1 MTNASSPGKRRAW
14 KLATA
19 GATLAAGGLALAIG
33 PGAAW
38 LVDHFADGRQVWR
51 LGEIK
56 VDGVRGAWLGDLHAA
71 RVSLSDK
78 NGAWLSGAD
87 VELKWRP
94 LDLLFGALHVERINV
109 ERIDVARAPALSAPR
124 QGRGGIDVE
133 IGDGGVDLLRLDEQA
148 FGEAAD
154 FSLDLSLAA
163 NDQKLRRAE
172 LSLVRVDS
180 VADRLMLSY
189 RDDFALSL
197 DLFGA
202 AGGVFARA
210 LGVPDAEVAAH
221 AEGSG
226 GAGSGATRYSATLDA
241 TAVLDGEAR
250 WNAAE
255 WSAHTNAH
263 LQRLPALRNLA
274 RRIGEK
280 VELSASGA
288 RGGRF
293 RAHANTPFLTLDLSG
308 VADEHFALQGPA
320 SFTATTQRLSAI
332 TREAPFSFGP
342 ATLEG
347 EVRSER
353 GIIAIRANARA
364 QELDVLGR
372 RTSFSGPLEA
382 ALTPDDFTL
391 SATLSAP
398 NDAPA
403 LFGRGVLSTEL
414 SYDRRRGRFALN
426 RAELKTDAVLVTA
439 RGWVSGGD
447 GEFSGDWRAR
457 QLSALAPGFDGA
469 ASGRWRA
476 HASLSEHRIWTTAID
491 GVGKRVSGAG
501 ALAQLLGETP
511 RLDALLRN
519 ETGGVTV
526 SHARVNGARVRLG
539 ATGRIVRGNADL
551 ALEASA
557 RGPVTIGGV
566 ELAGAGDAS
575 GRLTGPLARP
585 ALSLRA
591 ALGSFHAAGVALD
604 QPILELT
611 LAPGARSYG
620 GPANLVGTV
629 SGQPFS
635 ATSDLHIAGG
645 ALELEG
651 LDVAVG
657 GLRASGAA
665 RFAERGP
672 SAQLEVA
679 GLLDG
684 LAPGVAGRVE
694 GQLHYAAD
702 ALLLNAHIVDARA
715 GVLQIRT
722 ATLRAEGPP
731 SNIAARVELSG
742 WMREAPLSFAG
753 GAQLD
758 TERGVSTLAVEGEGT
773 LAGAAIATSAPLRM
787 RFERG
792 AIQTSA
798 NLVIG
803 DGTFTGE
810 WRERG
815 RAVSG
820 SARVVHAPLAPFA
833 AIWGEQAAGRI
844 DGELRFAS
852 AGRGLSGAA
861 SLNFSNARFA
871 GRQRGPLD
879 ISIVGALEPTR
890 LTAEVDARSID
901 GLEAHFE
908 ADAPVVTSAAPIRI
922 ALAPE
927 QHGRARW
934 SARGPADSLWAAARF
949 PDQSLSGALDGEGE
963 LQFGAGSISGA
974 GHVQIVGGRF
984 EDKLSAVSLVDLNA
998 RVSFDETGMTIERFE
1013 AAGVHGGRLSATGG
1027 SANPREGHIAV
1038 RIEGMRIV
1046 NRPEARATANGEL
1059 ALRWEGLHS
1068 TLSGAL
1074 EITAADLD
1082 VAASAD
1088 AGIPTIDVIEINSPE
1103 TGRGPAPTPT
1113 APRRNGSTALDVRIH
1128 APGRVFTRGRG
1139 VEAEWSLDM
1148 RLASTARNPQL
1159 YGEARAVRGALALSG
1174 QPFEVDNARI
1184 FFNGDPLDAQIDL
1197 TAQRDTAD
1205 LSARIRLTG
1214 TARDPEIAFSSDPA
1228 LPEDEILPQVLFG
1241 RSVQDLSPFEGAQLA
1256 ASLAALSGRASL
1268 DIVDAA
1274 RAAAGRDRFN
1284 LRQDADGGFLVAGGV
1299 YLTRDV
1305 YVEVART
1312 GLGQAQSRVE
1322 WTVRPRLVL
1331 VTSFIGNGDQR
1342 VSLRWRRESD

>member
-1 MTNASSPGKRRAW
+1 MTSASPPGKRRAW
-14 KLATA
+14 KLAAA

-38 LVDHFADGRQVWR
+38 LVDHLADGRQVWR

-56 VDGVRGAWLGDLHAA
+56 VDGVRGAWLGDLRAA
-71 RVSLSDK
+71 RVSLSDE
-78 NGAWLSGAD
+78 NGVWLSGAEL
-87 VELKWRP
+87 ELKWRP
-94 LDLLFGALHVERINV
+94 LDLLFGALQ
-109 ERIDVARAPALSAPR
+109 IDRASAGGIDIARLPALSAPSR
-124 QGRGGIDVE
+124 GGGGIDVV
-133 IGDGGVDLLRLDEQA
+133 IGDAEVALLRLDERA
-148 FGEAAD
+148 LGEAAD
-154 FSLDLSLAA
+154 FRLDLSLAA
-163 NDQKLRRAE
+163 DDQKLHQAE
-172 LSLVRVDS
+172 LSLQRLDS
-180 VADRLMLSY
+180 AADRFALNY
-189 RDDFALSL
+189 REDFALDL

-210 LGVPDAEVAAH
+210 LGVPEAEVAAH

-241 TAVLDGEAR
+241 AVILDGEAR
-250 WNAAE
+250 WDAAE
-255 WSAHTNAH
+255 WSTRASAH

-274 RRIGEK
+274 GRIGEEFE
-280 VELSASGA
+280 VTATGA

-293 RAHANTPFLTLDLSG
+293 GAHAETPFLAIDLSG
-308 VADEHFALQGPA
+308 ITDEKFALQGPA
-320 SFTATTQRLSAI
+320 SFTATTQRLSDIA
-332 TREAPFSFGP
+332 REAPFSFGP
-342 ATLEG
+342 ARLEG
-347 EVRSER
+347 ELRSER
-353 GIIAIRANARA
+353 GIIAIRAQA
-364 QELDVLGR
+364 QANELDVLGR

-391 SATLSAP
+391 SAALSAP
-398 NDAPA
+398 DDAPA
-403 LFGRGVLSTEL
+403 LFARGVLSTEM
-414 SYDRRRGRFALN
+414 SYDRRRGRFALS
-426 RAELKTDAVLVTA
+426 RAELRSDAVHVTA
-439 RGWVSGGD
+439 RGWGSGAD
-447 GEFSGDWRAR
+447 GEFSGDWRAKR
-457 QLSALAPGFDGA
+457 LAALASDFGGA
-469 ASGRWRA
+469 ANGRWRA
-476 HASLSEHRIWTTAID
+476 HASLSERRIWTTAID
-491 GVGKRVSGAG
+491 GVGERVSGANT
-501 ALAQLLGETP
+501 LAQVLGGSP

-519 ETGGVTV
+519 ENGGVTV

-551 ALEASA
+551 ALETSA

-575 GRLTGPLARP
+575 GRLTGPLVRP
-585 ALSLRA
+585 TLNLRA
-591 ALGSFHAAGVALD
+591 ISGSFNIAGANLA

-620 GPANLVGTV
+620 GRATLTGAL
-629 SGQPFS
+629 SDQSLS
-635 ATSDLHIAGG
+635 AASDLRIGGG
-645 ALELEG
+645 ALELEN
-651 LDVAVG
+651 LDATLG
-657 GLRASGAA
+657 GLRASGSA
-665 RFAERGP
+665 RFAGRGP
-672 SAQLEVA
+672 SAQLEIA
-679 GLLDG
+679 GSIDG
-684 LAPGVAGRVE
+684 LASGVTGRVE
-694 GQLHYAAD
+694 GRVRYAAET
-702 ALLLNAHIVDARA
+702 LLLDARIADAHA
-715 GVLQIRT
+715 GLLQIRA

-731 SNIAARVELSG
+731 QNIAARFELTG

-753 GAQLD
+753 EGKLD
-758 TERGVSTLAVEGEGT
+758 TERGVSTLALEGDGT

-792 AIQTSA
+792 TIQTNAS
-798 NLVIG
+798 LVVG
-803 DGTFTGE
+803 DGIFSGE

-820 SARVVHAPLAPFA
+820 SASVEHAPLAPFA
-833 AIWGEQAAGRI
+833 AIWGEQASGRI
-844 DGELRFAS
+844 DGDLRFAS

-861 SLNFSNARFA
+861 NLNFANARFA

-879 ISIVGALEPTR
+879 VSIVGALEPSR
-890 LTAEVDARSID
+890 VTAAIDARSTD
-901 GLEAHFE
+901 GLVAHFE
-908 ADAPVVTSAAPIRI
+908 ADAPVVTSAAPIQV
-922 ALAPE
+922 ALTPE
-927 QHGRARW
+927 RRGRARW
-934 SARGPADSLWAAARF
+934 RVQGPADSLWAAARLQ
-949 PDQSLSGALDGEGE
+949 DQSLSGALDGEGE
-963 LQFGAGSISGA
+963 LEFGAGSISGA
-974 GHVQIVGGRF
+974 GHVEIVGGRF

-998 RVSFDETGMTIERFE
+998 RVAFGETGMTIERFD
-1013 AAGVHGGRLSATGG
+1013 ATGAHGGRVSATGG
-1027 SANPREGHIAV
+1027 SANPQEGHIAV

-1074 EITAADLD
+1074 DIVAADLD
-1082 VAASAD
+1082 VAAGAD
-1088 AGIPTIDVIEINSPE
+1088 SGIPTIDVIEINRPDA
-1103 TGRGPAPTPT
+1103 GREPAPT
-1113 APRRNGSTALDVRIH
+1113 APRRNGSAALDVRIR

-1148 RLASTARNPQL
+1148 RLAGTARNPQIF
-1159 YGEARAVRGALALSG
+1159 GEARSVRGTLALSG
-1174 QPFEVDNARI
+1174 QPFEIENARI

-1256 ASLAALSGRASL
+1256 ASLAALSGQASL

-1274 RAAAGRDRFN
+1274 RAAAGLDRFN
-1284 LRQDADGGFLVAGGV
+1284 LRQDADGGFLVAGGI

-1312 GLGQAQSRVE
+1312 GLGQPQSRVE
-1322 WTVRPRLVL
+1322 WAVRPRLVL